1 MKFINLSE
9 IVHIKDAAELS
20 SKELA
25 DKIAFDIPNSIAV
38 VYQDVDLSEDLQK
51 EIEIALEEHN
61 IYLDLHESMLTAE

>member
-1 MKFINLSE
+1 MKSINLSE
-9 IVHIKDAAELS
+9 LVNIKDAAELS

-25 DKIAFDIPNSIAV
+25 DKITFDIPDSIAV